1 MEKSLFK
8 LYLLTIDSCI
18 VKKGSEDLKI
28 THVKI
33 RNYRNLRD
41 IDIGLAETVAIIGE
55 NNSGKSNFLKAI
67 TLPFLTDDNTY
78 ISIIN
83 IFEDE
88 SPIKQEDKIFVKSID
103 YIKGMEGEKCLF
115 ILTNDLATY
124 LFNDN
129 NTEANKTKNKLYVA
143 LTRSLN
149 ELSIYILKEVENK
162 YTKKRIQDFFER
174 YL

>member
-1 MEKSLFK
+1 M
-8 LYLLTIDSCI
+8 
-18 VKKGSEDLKI
+18 KI

-55 NNSGKSNFLKAI
+55 
-67 TLPFLTDDNTY
+67 
-78 ISIIN
+78 
-83 IFEDE
+83 
-88 SPIKQEDKIFVKSID
+88 
-103 YIKGMEGEKCLF
+103 
-115 ILTNDLATY
+115 
-124 LFNDN
+124 
-129 NTEANKTKNKLYVA
+129 KNKLYVA

-149 ELSIYILKEVENK
+149 ELSIYILKEVEDK

>member
-1 MEKSLFK
+1 MALLSKCEK
-8 LYLLTIDSCI
+8 IDSRRYGI
-18 VKKGSEDLKI
+18 
-28 THVKI
+28 
-33 RNYRNLRD
+33 
-41 IDIGLAETVAIIGE
+41 
-55 NNSGKSNFLKAI
+55 
-67 TLPFLTDDNTY
+67 
-78 ISIIN
+78 IIN

-88 SPIKQEDKIFVKSID
+88 SPIIQEDKIFVKSID

-115 ILTNDLATY
+115 ILTNDLAAY